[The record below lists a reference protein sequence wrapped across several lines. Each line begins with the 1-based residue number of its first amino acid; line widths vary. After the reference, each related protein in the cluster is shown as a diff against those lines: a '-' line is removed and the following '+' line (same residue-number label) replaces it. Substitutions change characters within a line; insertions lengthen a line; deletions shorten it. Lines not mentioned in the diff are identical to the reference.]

1 MEMKVGQYHYAKH
14 HKNIG
19 IWVCVLATENKTSHE
34 FVKDV
39 KTWDEAKE
47 YVYKMNGWNIKK

>member
-1 MEMKVGQYHYAKH
+1 MKVGQYHYAKH